1 MCRDFI
7 VLRILPQK
15 VTYTNEH
22 VKLRMSSEHVAS
34 GGWPDP
40 VTQSHVDDAV
50 PNIKDGD
57 ISVLSTD
64 DQTIQ
69 LGTAMEGSD
78 SDSLR
83 TVKEITQSSEF
94 VDFRGVPLLIE
105 QISNVNGTTAVLHAN
120 GVPTLAG
127 TSLPCVNLSSVE
139 TLSTLMEEIQ
149 NSGETDPEIWRNSE
163 GRWLQLFQLM
173 ERQYQEQILAQQEQ
187 YQSQIQIIQDEIKAL
202 VQLQKK
208 FITAH
213 SPLSFTKAA
222 CNSTPS
228 AVLNEHDSRSQNL
241 EEDFKQT
248 DLKPPGLQ
256 QESSVDSSLMS
267 SGYYTLST
275 CESTF
280 NKLTSPDQVG
290 DNVPHLKM
298 KISRDHDA
306 KHAQVENDLCSS
318 KISDEC
324 RGTMQ
329 LSNKDHTLLKPDDS
343 ERKERSLVHRRI
355 NNISVEDI
363 QFGNQCNEQKE
374 TNGKPLTSWAQKPRQ
389 KKQKGKITQNTQLEE
404 ESARRYAEG
413 TEPATDTAS
422 PGELCSAAASSSQPF
437 SFYLSRSNDSPNSL
451 VSNASGLTYWKLD
464 EKEMYHSLPQNL
476 EHGCPNLFS
485 PDALINQTST
495 DGNWQPPSLKDIFYM
510 KKQDNLNLA
519 DSKLISQLHLNQA
532 SPEVLTLDPTLHMKP
547 SQQHPRFPLYH
558 SSTSMFNPETLYTPH
573 TGNPVS
579 PDSIL
584 GPTSQTPSDT
594 GSHASYVLEPHLNGS
609 QKSPSHN
616 ISGVKTWSSFPSS
629 EKSFLAPN
637 QPPVTFSETRNDDS
651 SHTEEEESNSP
662 LTLSSISQSRIL
674 SRFGG
679 LPDHSM
685 PVSSLGDPTVLSKI
699 RQSLKEKHAR
709 HVADLRA
716 YYEGEISNLKQQLE
730 TASTPTESVDMKKAI
745 QNLKERCEQLE
756 GTAAQANRCIRDLEN
771 KNRLLQKQ
779 LNEWPERFDAVRTT
793 TQILQQRLDEMRSS
807 NKEKDNTI
815 SKLKSR
821 ITELEEAFENAYK
834 WSDDKEARMKQEH
847 KMLQDLL
854 TEYESLGK
862 EHERVK
868 DTLNDTENKLFD
880 ANTQIS
886 ELKRLISKL
895 EVQLKQLEHEN
906 TVKLR
911 LAADGHSWSFG
922 SGFFHHP
929 EVFQSPSKKPADE
942 VSKRKCLTPGAEHS
956 IFTGLPLDNKNDM
969 VENTVEETYLSSRR
983 YHSPPEKDPPL
994 GERISSKVALKKELE
1009 TTITPIMKA
1018 LKEFE
1023 LNTTRSQGMQT
1034 DVQEFSDTEGT
1045 SPVFLNRRQTVAFVD
1060 ATSNRN
1066 STTKCKDQQ
1075 RSKRYNNSNAYR
1087 SSSLP
1092 PSNRKSSPI
1101 STPTKRE
1108 TMLTPISM
1116 KSSPKRCPKENL
1128 SPGISQLLGKEENT
1142 VTRFDARYD
1151 DLEYAPVCS
1160 RRSCSPRKKLQF
1172 VSLEN
1177 TEVESEH
1184 SSNSTDA
1191 NTPFDSCTERALNA
1205 VKTGCVTTRSAWEGK
1220 MTFLQ
1225 NEKPRTSKLSTQH
1238 ETELASKTRMETL
1251 AETERLFDELTLEKQ
1266 QIEAALSRMPGTG
1279 GRMTLQARL
1288 DKEALE
1294 DRLEKVNR
1302 DLGSIRMTLK
1312 RFHIL
1317 WTSAHL

>member
-1 MCRDFI
+1 LFYKPNFNTHIPVTSVNQAVGNVHSPSTSLATSAHSYRQI
-7 VLRILPQK
+7 VNDYGPPSLGYTQGNSSSSSSSNHVPQSKYAELLAIIEELGKEIRPTYAGSKSAMERLKRVKVKKNQPTNSYWSTTNALLSQTGDNTSLRTVRSLLTFLHCSELKSPLRSSILSTKNP
-15 VTYTNEH
+15 
-22 VKLRMSSEHVAS
+22 KLSFLLFKFKWHHVAS

-69 LGTAMEGSD
+69 
-78 SDSLR
+78 R
-83 TVKEITQSSEF
+83 
-94 VDFRGVPLLIE
+94 
-105 QISNVNGTTAVLHAN
+105 
-120 GVPTLAG
+120 

-280 NKLTSPDQVG
+280 NKLTSPDQ
-290 DNVPHLKM
+290 
-298 KISRDHDA
+298 
-306 KHAQVENDLCSS
+306 
-318 KISDEC
+318 
-324 RGTMQ
+324 
-329 LSNKDHTLLKPDDS
+329 PDDS

-374 TNGKPLTSWAQKPRQ
+374 TNGFVFESKPLTSWAQKPRQ

-404 ESARRYAEG
+404 EYCAVG
-413 TEPATDTAS
+413 NTEKAC
-422 PGELCSAAASSSQPF
+422 L
-437 SFYLSRSNDSPNSL
+437 
-451 VSNASGLTYWKLD
+451 
-464 EKEMYHSLPQNL
+464 H
-476 EHGCPNLFS
+476 
-485 PDALINQTST
+485 TST

-616 ISGVKTWSSFPSS
+616 IS
-629 EKSFLAPN
+629 AN

-886 ELKRLISKL
+886 ELKR
-895 EVQLKQLEHEN
+895 
-906 TVKLR
+906 
-911 LAADGHSWSFG
+911 
-922 SGFFHHP
+922 
-929 EVFQSPSKKPADE
+929 
-942 VSKRKCLTPGAEHS
+942 
-956 IFTGLPLDNKNDM
+956 
-969 VENTVEETYLSSRR
+969 

-1018 LKEFE
+1018 LKEY
-1023 LNTTRSQGMQT
+1023 
-1034 DVQEFSDTEGT
+1034 VQEFSDTEGT
-1045 SPVFLNRRQTVAFVD
+1045 SPVFWSGVYGCICHSNKQANKIKVTICVNMQLSQRKKMVFLNRRQTVAFVD

-1142 VTRFDARYD
+1142 VTR
-1151 DLEYAPVCS
+1151 
-1160 RRSCSPRKKLQF
+1160 RSCSPRKKLQF

-1177 TEVESEH
+1177 TEVLVQCF
-1184 SSNSTDA
+1184 SS
-1191 NTPFDSCTERALNA
+1191 
-1205 VKTGCVTTRSAWEGK
+1205 
-1220 MTFLQ
+1220 